1 MSGHL
6 WIISAPSGAG
16 KTSLTRAL
24 VPHLAKSGITAT
36 ISVSH
41 TTRPARPGEQN
52 GVHYHFVDEP
62 TFQRMVSHGE
72 FLEHA
77 EVFGRRYGTGRE
89 ATERLLQAGHEV
101 LLDIDWQGAR
111 QVRSQMPDAL
121 GIFVL
126 PPSSEELERRLRARG
141 QDSPMIISERMQKAR
156 AEMSHWNE
164 YDYLLV
170 NEKFDQAV
178 EDLATVVRARQ
189 IHREVQ
195 GPRHARLVETLLAT
209 VDSTPQ
215 IR

>member
-6 WIISAPSGAG
+6 WIVSAPSGAG

-24 VPHLAKSGITAT
+24 VPFLGQRGMTAT
-36 ISVSH
+36 ISISY
-41 TTRPARPGEQN
+41 TTRPPRAGERN

-62 TFQRMVSHGE
+62 TFQRMVTRGE

-77 EVFGRRYGTGRE
+77 EVFGRRYGTGRD
-89 ATERLLQAGHEV
+89 ATDKLLGAGHEV

-111 QVRSQMPDAL
+111 QVRSQCPGAF

-126 PPSSEELERRLRARG
+126 PPSAEELERRLRSRG
-141 QDSPMIISERMQKAR
+141 QDTDAVIVDRMQKAR

-164 YDYLLV
+164 YDYLIV
-170 NEKFDQAV
+170 NQAFDRAV
-178 EDLATVVRARQ
+178 EEMATIISARQ
-189 IHREVQ
+189 LHRDAQ
-195 GPRHARLVETLLAT
+195 QARHAALLDSLGALE
-209 VDSTPQ
+209 STPR